1 MLWTKFACLKVV
13 LSFFEKFSKFFLDFQ
28 WWKYTFYKKFSK
40 NVLVSEKFFLLNNF
54 CFAWFRRVKKECIDT
69 IIGKSYVGDWFLFY
83 LLGQNIDSV
92 IFKVNVKF
100 IRNPLF
106 RHQTHFLFDMR
117 VCEWVCFATSLFQ
130 SNKIITKYL
139 QKKSV
144 PKIFNDKI
152 DLPWNIL
159 NCSRYTLLI
168 N

>member
-1 MLWTKFACLKVV
+1 MATLLLTQTNL
-13 LSFFEKFSKFFLDFQ
+13 
-28 WWKYTFYKKFSK
+28 
-40 NVLVSEKFFLLNNF
+40 FFLLNNF

-106 RHQTHFLFDMR
+106 RHQTHFRFDMR

-130 SNKIITKYL
+130 PNKIITKYL

-152 DLPWNIL
+152 DKIHWTVPDTFCW
-159 NCSRYTLLI
+159 LI
-168 N
+168 KSNVYWFKTRTYK